1 MAKIPV
7 VGIGGSLCACHVVLR
22 AKESAGIVDIGAWGA
37 RGGGRGRHSSF
48 PCLSFHADCWQ
59 HVQLLYSAKVM
70 P

>member
-37 RGGGRGRHSSF
+37 RGGGREGTPPSPVSPSMQTAGSMCSS
-48 PCLSFHADCWQ
+48 CTALR
-59 HVQLLYSAKVM
+59 
-70 P
+70 